1 MASEFERIARL
12 RAVYGAPPAGV
23 RVGIGD
29 DAAVFAPPPGE
40 LLVWT
45 VDEQVEGVHFE
56 RAWLSFEDIGFRAF
70 MAAASDL
77 AAMGAKPHSALSSLS
92 LPRDVGEA
100 AFDGLVAG

>member
-12 RAVYGAPPAGV
+12 RARYGAPPAGV
-23 RVGIGD
+23 AVGIGD
-29 DAAVFAPPPGE
+29 DAAVLTPPPSTK
-40 LLVWT
+40 LVWT

-56 RAWLSFEDIGFRAF
+56 RAWLSYEDIGFRAF

-92 LPRDVGEA
+92 LPRDLPDA
-100 AFDGLVAG
+100 AF